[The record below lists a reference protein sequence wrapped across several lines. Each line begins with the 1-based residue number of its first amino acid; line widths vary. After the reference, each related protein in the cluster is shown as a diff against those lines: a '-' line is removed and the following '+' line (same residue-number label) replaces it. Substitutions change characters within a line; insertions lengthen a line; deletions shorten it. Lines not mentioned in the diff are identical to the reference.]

1 MGKQDQDDESLDK
14 EYPNDPQ
21 AEEIDPNWMLDR
33 QAIQQE
39 AVDMPDSAL
48 KEAIRG
54 GLMRGKQRGRSVRR
68 RRLVMRASTAVL
80 SILLLLTFFTRVSP
94 VFASVLQDIPII
106 NKFVAFID
114 NDSSLRSA
122 VDNEFMQA
130 VNVSD
135 TQNGRTFTVHFIM
148 TDGHRLVL
156 FYSLEGEGVTK
167 SSSLSSF
174 RIQGAHGEAIQ
185 AGYTTWGAG
194 DEDNSAAGEKFDKVD
209 IRIQPGKTLPDRI
222 VFQTE
227 YEQDQFHV
235 EFGIDQSQFA
245 SMREQYNVDKL
256 FQIGEQFYH
265 VGSATVTP
273 LQVEVQIEDLPG
285 STKKTNGFI
294 ELALVDEQ
302 GNRWSWDSG
311 SGSTIYFY
319 SSYYTRP
326 KHLTLV
332 ADGAYQVDTGRK
344 LVIDTDKLQTIET
357 PDERLRLVDTT
368 PSADGQKLTL
378 TIEIDN
384 MDKIEG
390 VKGYNLFNQS
400 TPFTDA
406 EGHAY
411 HLDGGSGISSMQ
423 DTSADH
429 YKQEITYTIP
439 NKIYKQPLTFELD
452 QYPGYV
458 LQQVQVPIR

>member
-1 MGKQDQDDESLDK
+1 MRKQGRDDESLDK
-14 EYPNDPQ
+14 EYPNERQ
-21 AEEIDPNWMLDR
+21 AEEIDPNWMFDR

-39 AVDMPDSAL
+39 EVDIPDDAL
-48 KEAIRG
+48 KEVIRS
-54 GLMRGKQRGRSVRR
+54 GLMRGKQRSRNVRR
-68 RRLVMRASTAVL
+68 RRLLMRASTAVL
-80 SILLLLTFFTRVSP
+80 SILLLLAVFTRVSP
-94 VFASVLQDIPII
+94 VFASVLKDIPFF
-106 NKFVAFID
+106 NKFVQLID
-114 NDSSLRSA
+114 YDSTLRSA
-122 VDNEFMQA
+122 ANNEFMQA
-130 VNVSD
+130 VQVSD
-135 TQNGRTFTVHFIM
+135 TVNGRTFTVHFIM

-156 FYSLEGEGVTK
+156 FYSLEGEGITK

-174 RIQGAHGEAIQ
+174 KIQGAHGEAIP

-209 IRIQPGKTLPDRI
+209 IRIQPGTTLPDRV

-227 YEQDQFHV
+227 CEQDKFQV
-235 EFGIDQSQFA
+235 EFDIDQSRFA
-245 SMREQYNVDKL
+245 TMREQYTVDKV
-256 FQIGEQFYH
+256 FQIGGQSYH
-265 VGSATVTP
+265 VGNVTVTP
-273 LQVEVQIEDLPG
+273 LQVEVPIEDMPG
-285 STKKTNGFI
+285 NTKKTNGLI

-302 GNRWSWDSG
+302 GNRWKWDSG
-311 SGSTIYFY
+311 SESTIYFY

-357 PDERLRLVDTT
+357 PDERLRLVDTK
-368 PSADGQKLTL
+368 PSSDGQKLTL
-378 TIEIDN
+378 TIEIDG

-411 HLDGGSGISSMQ
+411 YLDGGSGISSLQ
-423 DTSADH
+423 DTSLDH

-439 NKIYKQPLTFELD
+439 NKPYKQPLTFELD

-458 LQQVQVPIR
+458 LQQVKVPIR